1 MQNKRKQPVLF
12 FFRHILN
19 KYTVSLLG
27 FGLWIAVLDQD
38 SLIEQMQLRAQ
49 INRLKNDKN
58 YYLKKIKEDKR
69 KKEELLSNRENLEK
83 FAREQYLMKK
93 ENEDIFIIKE

>member
-69 KKEELLSNRENLEK
+69 KKEELFSNRENLEK